1 MKKNRERK
9 RRRWVLLREFHLNE
23 KEREEYQKE
32 MRRIE
37 NERKK
42 LVEKL
47 KKHYLN
53 EKEEKGNVVRNLDSK

>member
-37 NERKK
+37 NDRKK
-42 LVEKL
+42 L
-47 KKHYLN
+47 
-53 EKEEKGNVVRNLDSK
+53 